1 MPLIRKPSTPPTAAA
16 PTAGAPAAALR
27 DGNADERWAAA
38 RALATPD
45 GVAALRQALAAEAD
59 PRVREAILTSLAR
72 VGSPES
78 ARAVIPYIGS
88 DEATVRTGALDALRA
103 MPQAVAES
111 LPGLLADPDPD
122 VRLLACELVREVPG
136 AAATRM
142 LADLLDAEAESNVC
156 AAAVEVLAEVGGP
169 DSLPAL
175 ARCAER
181 FGHEPF
187 LAFAIKVASERIGAQ
202 AADRLG

>member
-16 PTAGAPAAALR
+16 AAAGQTAAALVS
-27 DGNADERWAAA
+27 GTADERWAAA
-38 RALATPD
+38 RSLATPE
-45 GVAALRQALAAEAD
+45 GVAALGEALAAEGD

-72 VGSPES
+72 VASTDS
-78 ARAVIPYIGS
+78 AQAVIPYIRS
-88 DEATVRTGALDALRA
+88 DDAALRTGALDALRA

-111 LPGLLADPDPD
+111 LPGLLSDPDPD

-136 AAATRM
+136 AEATRL
-142 LADLLDAEAESNVC
+142 LATLLDGEAESNVC
-156 AAAVEVLAEVGGP
+156 AAAVDVLAEVGGP
-169 DSLPAL
+169 ECLPAL

-187 LAFAIKVASERIGAQ
+187 LGFAIKVASERIGAQ